1 MSASADADPTGAKGA
16 AESRAPD
23 DSGEPDSPTDLG
35 RRSWWATLKRTFKEY
50 RSDNVG
56 DWAAALTYYAV
67 LSLFP
72 GLLVL
77 VAMLGVFGN
86 GDETTKALLDI
97 VDQLGPESAVDT
109 FRDPIEDVTESSSG
123 AGVVLVIGLLGAVW
137 SASGYL
143 GAFARASN
151 AVYEVEEGR
160 PFWKLRPQQVA
171 MTILMV
177 LLLTLVSIGLVI
189 SGPVAE
195 AVGNVI
201 GLGSTAVTIWQ
212 IAKWPLMVLIVAFM
226 FAVLYWWAPNVKQPR
241 FRWITPGSLFAVL
254 VWILASALF
263 ALYVANFGSY
273 SATYGSLAGVIVF
286 LLWLW
291 ITNNAIL
298 LGQEMNAELE
308 RQREIEKGIPGATEK
323 IQRPPKDPPD

>member
-1 MSASADADPTGAKGA
+1 MAETAETTGAA
-16 AESRAPD
+16 SRARED
-23 DSGEPDSPTDLG
+23 EPDSPADLG
-35 RRSWWATLKRTFKEY
+35 KRSWWATLKRTFKEY
-50 RSDNVG
+50 QHDNVG

-72 GLLVL
+72 GLIVL
-77 VAMLGVFGN
+77 VSLLGVFGN
-86 GDETTKALLDI
+86 GEETTQALLDI
-97 VDQLGPESAVDT
+97 VDQVGPASAVDT
-109 FRDPIEDVTESSSG
+109 FRGPIEDITESSSG
-123 AGVVLVIGLLGAVW
+123 AGLALIIGLAGAVW

-143 GAFARASN
+143 GAFSRASN

-160 PFWKLRPQQVA
+160 PFWKMRPQQVA
-171 MTILMV
+171 MTILIV
-177 LLLTLVSIGLVI
+177 LLLTLVSIGLVV

-195 AVGNVI
+195 AVGDVI
-201 GLGSTAVTIWQ
+201 GLGETAVTVWQ
-212 IAKWPLMVLIVAFM
+212 IVKWPLMILIVAFI

-241 FRWITPGSLFAVL
+241 FRWITPGSLFAVV
-254 VWILASALF
+254 VWILASVLF

-308 RQREIEKGIPGATEK
+308 RQREIEKGIPGAREE
-323 IQRPPKDPPD
+323 IQAPPKDPPD

>member
-1 MSASADADPTGAKGA
+1 MSGTAEQTADAGTASGRLANA
-16 AESRAPD
+16 
-23 DSGEPDSPTDLG
+23 GEPDSPADIG
-35 RRSWWATLKRTFKEY
+35 KRGWWATLKRTFKEY
-50 RSDNVG
+50 QSDNVG

-77 VAMLGVFGN
+77 VSLLGVFGN
-86 GDETTKALLDI
+86 GEETTDALLDI
-97 VDQLGPESAVDT
+97 VSQVGPASAVDT
-109 FRDPIEDVTESSSG
+109 FRGPIEDVTESSSG
-123 AGVVLVIGLLGAVW
+123 AGLALIVGLVGAIW

-160 PFWKLRPQQVA
+160 PFWKLRPQQVG
-171 MTILMV
+171 MTVLMV
-177 LLLTLVSIGLVI
+177 LLLTLVSIGLVV

-195 AVGNVI
+195 AVGDVI
-201 GLGSTAVTIWQ
+201 GLGETAVTVWQ
-212 IAKWPLMVLIVAFM
+212 IIKWPLMVVIVAFM
-226 FAVLYWWAPNVKQPR
+226 FAVLYWWAPNVKQPK
-241 FRWITPGSLFAVL
+241 FHWITPGSLFAVV
-254 VWILASALF
+254 VWIAASALF

-308 RQREIEKGIPGATEK
+308 RQREIEKGVPGAEEQ
-323 IQRPPKDPPD
+323 IQQPPKDPPD

>member
-1 MSASADADPTGAKGA
+1 MSGPAETTGSAGSASARLGNA
-16 AESRAPD
+16 
-23 DSGEPDSPTDLG
+23 GEPDSPADIG
-35 RRSWWATLKRTFKEY
+35 KRGWWATLKRTFKEY
-50 RSDNVG
+50 QHDNVS

-77 VAMLGVFGN
+77 VSLLGVFGN
-86 GDETTKALLDI
+86 GEETTDALLDI
-97 VDQLGPESAVDT
+97 VSQVGPASAVDT
-109 FRDPIEDVTESSSG
+109 FRGPIEDVTGSSSG
-123 AGVVLVIGLLGAVW
+123 AGLALIVGLLGAIW

-160 PFWKLRPQQVA
+160 PFWKLRPQQIA
-171 MTILMV
+171 MTVLMV
-177 LLLTLVSIGLVI
+177 LLLTLVSVGLVV

-195 AVGNVI
+195 AVGDVI
-201 GLGSTAVTIWQ
+201 GLGETAVTVWQ

-226 FAVLYWWAPNVKQPR
+226 FAVLYWWAPNVKQPK
-241 FRWITPGSLFAVL
+241 FHWITPGSLFAVV
-254 VWILASALF
+254 VWIAASALF

-308 RQREIEKGIPGATEK
+308 RQREIEKGVPGAEK
-323 IQRPPKDPPD
+323 QIQQPPKDPPD

>member
-1 MSASADADPTGAKGA
+1 MSGTAETTGTAATAS
-16 AESRAPD
+16 SRLGD
-23 DSGEPDSPTDLG
+23 EGEPDSPADLG
-35 RRSWWATLKRTFKEY
+35 KRSWWATLKRTFKEY
-50 RSDNVG
+50 QADNLG

-77 VAMLGVFGN
+77 VSLIGVFGN
-86 GDETTKALLDI
+86 GEETTDALLDI
-97 VDQLGPESAVDT
+97 VAQLGPASAVDT
-109 FRDPIEDVTESSSG
+109 FRGPIEDVTQSSSG
-123 AGVVLVIGLLGAVW
+123 AGLVLIVGLLGAVW

-160 PFWKLRPQQVA
+160 PFWKLRPQQVG
-171 MTILMV
+171 MTVLMV

-195 AVGNVI
+195 AVGDVI
-201 GLGSTAVTIWQ
+201 GLGSTAVTVWQ

-226 FAVLYWWAPNVKQPR
+226 FAVLYWWAPNVKQPK
-241 FRWITPGSLFAVL
+241 FSWITPGSLFAVV

-308 RQREIEKGIPGATEK
+308 RQREIEKGVPGV
-323 IQRPPKDPPD
+323 